1 MEIDDD
7 DNCDCCFDRNWRK
20 LDWDLEFEP
29 SWFVFGVIIA
39 LIVMTVIAAAYIS

>member
-1 MEIDDD
+1 
-7 DNCDCCFDRNWRK
+7 
-20 LDWDLEFEP
+20 LEFEP